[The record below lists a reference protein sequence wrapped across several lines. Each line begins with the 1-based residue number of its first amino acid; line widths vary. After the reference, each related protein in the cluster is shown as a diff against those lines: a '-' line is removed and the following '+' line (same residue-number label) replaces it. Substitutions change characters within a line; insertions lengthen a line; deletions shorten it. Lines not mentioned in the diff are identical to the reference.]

1 MRLIKKYY
9 SFRYEDFDFI
19 TFYLTQIKTLE
30 KRIHNINVILDNN
43 KQILLCFDMILPK
56 RFQFFIKIWI
66 MTLRMITNKARSMLL
81 EKERYEKSL
90 NFNTVRLI
98 VMKQNGKRDARK
110 RFIIND
116 IIYSRYEKD
125 YPADIC

>member
-1 MRLIKKYY
+1 
-9 SFRYEDFDFI
+9 
-19 TFYLTQIKTLE
+19 
-30 KRIHNINVILDNN
+30 
-43 KQILLCFDMILPK
+43 
-56 RFQFFIKIWI
+56 